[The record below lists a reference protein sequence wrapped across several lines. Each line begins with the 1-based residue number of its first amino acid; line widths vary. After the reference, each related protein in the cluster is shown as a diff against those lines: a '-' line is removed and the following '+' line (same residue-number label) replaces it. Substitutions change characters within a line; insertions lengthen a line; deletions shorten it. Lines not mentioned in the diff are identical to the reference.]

1 MSTPL
6 APMTAPPEAVPPR
19 AAPLVSI
26 VIPCFNVDRF
36 VAEAVNSALAQTH
49 PAIEVIAVDDA
60 STDATVEVLRGF
72 GDRIRLETNRA
83 NAGPGATRN
92 RGLALARGE
101 FVQFLDADDVLAP
114 EKVQRCLAAFADDS
128 DMVFCRNEYFRDD
141 HSRGLPALTQSL
153 TTRLIGHMHW
163 DPARAAEYVLREE
176 IQTAMPLHRAEY
188 LRRVGGFREDIWSM
202 EDTELHFRLV
212 LSGARI
218 QRVDQ
223 VLVHCRHHG
232 SPFRLRTRQGRFLES
247 LRALDIMRAA
257 LVDHGAAGAQDTS
270 ALADRYANVARK
282 LLGEG
287 HRAEAEA
294 AYRSAL
300 GLSKRPVPTSVPLYN
315 LLSRAVGFWRLER
328 ACTRVMAITREVK

>member
-6 APMTAPPEAVPPR
+6 APETVPLNAAPLN

-26 VIPCFNVDRF
+26 VIPCFNVERF
-36 VAEAVNSALAQTH
+36 VAEAVNSAMAQTH
-49 PAIEVIAVDDA
+49 PAIEVIVVDDA
-60 STDATVEVLRGF
+60 SADGTASVLRGF

-114 EKVQRCLAAFADDS
+114 EKVQRCLAAFAADV

-141 HSRGLPALTQSL
+141 HPGGWPALAQRL
-153 TTRLIGHMHW
+153 TTRLIGHMRW
-163 DPARAAEYVLREE
+163 EPSQAAEYVLREE
-176 IQTAMPLHRAEY
+176 VQTAMPLYRAES
-188 LRRVGGFREDIWSM
+188 LRRVGGFREDLWSL
-202 EDTELHFRLV
+202 EDTELHFRV
-212 LSGARI
+212 ALSGAGIR
-218 QRVDQ
+218 RLDH

-247 LRALDIMRAA
+247 LRALDIMRGA
-257 LVDHGAAGAQDTS
+257 LDGNGAAGERVHT

-300 GLSKRPVPTSVPLYN
+300 GLSKRPAPTNVHLYN
-315 LLSRAVGFWRLER
+315 ALSRVVGFWRLER
-328 ACTRVMAITREVK
+328 ARIRIMSKTPVPK